1 MPVNGANNVAH
12 GGSNSQSNSGLN
24 MNAVRENLNK
34 SQNIVM
40 PSGVNNAYAPQQLLH
55 SSSRPK
61 KTSLSFLRKSNIN
74 AVSGA

>member
-1 MPVNGANNVAH
+1 MRMPVNGANNVAH
-12 GGSNSQSNSGLN
+12 GGSNSGLN

-40 PSGVNNAYAPQQLLH
+40 PSGVNNAYAPQQLLN

-61 KTSLSFLRKSNIN
+61 KTSLSFLRKSNLN
-74 AVSGA
+74 AVGGAQ